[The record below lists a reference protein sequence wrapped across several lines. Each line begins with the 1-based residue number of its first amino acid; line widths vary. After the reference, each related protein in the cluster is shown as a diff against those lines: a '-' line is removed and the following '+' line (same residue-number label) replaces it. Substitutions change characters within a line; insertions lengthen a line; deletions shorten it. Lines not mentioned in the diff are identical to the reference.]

1 MSFKEELTDA
11 IYRFILT
18 SALALLLFL
27 EIYDFLDPELIIRSN
42 ILLTLLISLFLNAF
56 LVLYHKIK
64 FYLIPAVILVFAAVS
79 FFMSSEDL
87 ELLLNSNI
95 LKIFI
100 IVTAAFIVFLIA
112 DAFPVVSLLLAVGFI
127 VYYFVLSL
135 KGIKPQEASPAFAF
149 FYIACFI
156 TKFIRN
162 RMKRGDA
169 KRTRSYIAYLL
180 PFLLILPLSLAVLP
194 KSEEPISWEWAIR
207 LYENA
212 VDKINEILHD
222 ISLHF
227 SSSGKKDSFTINFG
241 YSEVMGYNNNIA
253 DAPKVLEFTP
263 QNPVYGQMYLKGEI
277 FNTFSDGKWSNTV
290 VSDKDYTSIDAFETY
305 YGIELF
311 DPLAQSSIARSNSV
325 NIRYLDFTSDILFT
339 PAKNVISGSDELN
352 DQLHFKD
359 EHLLFNEIKTY
370 GTEYR
375 LDFLLINYIGK
386 AFKAYITTPLPDDRA
401 IFEQTKERYYNQ
413 AYSYLTFEDL
423 LGYREYIK
431 ANYTSSPEIRQSVAD
446 WMNEIT
452 KDSES
457 DYEKLRKLEYALSLM
472 KYTLSEGELPSY
484 VKSEGDFLNYFI
496 IEKQAG
502 YCVHY
507 ATAFCLLA
515 RALGYPARIVQ
526 GYKASGQTLNTVPV
540 YSSFGHAWPEVYF
553 EGKGWI
559 SFEPTPGMQTERY
572 TGWMSMYS
580 KYSDFNDDAF
590 DFSGV
595 IPEEPELVEDAE
607 YTEEH
612 DESRISGL
620 VIIII
625 AATILLSIILL
636 IAATILANFI
646 KRKKMSPERRYA
658 ADFKNV
664 LQILKEF
671 KLSLEPGETLS
682 EFASKAC
689 EVLYKDAVDAGFE
702 EYAEKF
708 RDTTFISDYESVI
721 YGSADVTDEKHSRL
735 TDTKDRIMRLLKRH
749 YGISY
754 PVHKLRLYLRSV
766 VG

>member
-100 IVTAAFIVFLIA
+100 IVTAAFFVFLIA

-135 KGIKPQEASPAFAF
+135 KGIKSQEASPAFAF

-162 RMKRGDA
+162 RTKRGDA
-169 KRTRSYIAYLL
+169 KRTRSYMAYLM
-180 PFLLILPLSLAVLP
+180 PFLLILPLSLTVLP

-325 NIRYLDFTSDILFT
+325 KIRYLDFTSDILFT
-339 PAKNVISGSDELN
+339 PAKNVISGSDELISE
-352 DQLHFKD
+352 LHFKD
-359 EHLLFNEIKTY
+359 EHLLFNNVKTY

-386 AFKAYITTPLPDDRA
+386 AFKAYITTPLPDDRG
-401 IFEQTKERYYNQ
+401 IFEQTKEKYYNQ

-457 DYEKLRKLEYALSLM
+457 DYERLRKLEYALSLM
-472 KYTLSEGELPSY
+472 KYTLNEGELPSY

-607 YTEEH
+607 YTEAH

-646 KRKKMSPERRYA
+646 KRKKMTPERRYA
-658 ADFKNV
+658 ADFKNIM
-664 LQILKEF
+664 QILKEF

-749 YGISY
+749 YGLSY
-754 PVHKLRLYLRSV
+754 PIHKLRLYLRSV

>member
-1 MSFKEELTDA
+1 MSLKEELTDA

-27 EIYDFLDPELIIRSN
+27 EIYDFMDPELIIKGN
-42 ILLTLLISLFLNAF
+42 VLLTLLISLFLNAF

-64 FYLIPAVILVFAAVS
+64 FYLIPAVILVFASVS

-100 IVTAAFIVFLIA
+100 ITTVAFIVFLIA
-112 DAFPVVSLLLAVGFI
+112 DAFPVVNLLVAAGFI
-127 VYYFVLSL
+127 IYYLVLTIN
-135 KGIKPQEASPAFAF
+135 GTDPQEASPAFAF

-156 TKFIRN
+156 VRFIRN
-162 RMKRGDA
+162 RLKRGDA
-169 KRTRSYIAYLL
+169 KRTRSYMAFLM
-180 PFLLILPLSLAVLP
+180 PFLLVLPISLAALP
-194 KSEEPISWEWAIR
+194 KSDKPINWDWAVR

-222 ISLHF
+222 ISLKF
-227 SSSGKKDSFTINFG
+227 SSSKEKQGFSINFG
-241 YSEVMGYNNNIA
+241 YSKVMTYDNSTE
-253 DAPKVLEFTP
+253 DASKVIEITL
-263 QNPVYGQMYLKGEI
+263 QNPVYGRMYLKGEV

-290 VSDKDYTSIDAFETY
+290 VSDKDYSSIDAFETY
-305 YGIELF
+305 YGIEIF
-311 DPLAQSSIARSNSV
+311 DPLAQSSITRSNSV
-325 NIRYLDFTSDILFT
+325 KIRYLDFTSDILFT
-339 PAKNVISGSDELN
+339 PAKNVILMSDELN
-352 DQLHFKD
+352 SELHYKD
-359 EHLLFNEIKTY
+359 EHLLFNNVKTY

-375 LDFLLINYIGK
+375 MDFLMVNYIGK
-386 AFKAYITTPLPDDRA
+386 AFKAYITTPITDDREA
-401 IFEQTKERYYNQ
+401 FEQTKKRYYNQ

-423 LGYREYIK
+423 LAYRDYVK
-431 ANYTSSPEIRQSVAD
+431 TNYTSTPEIRQSVAD
-446 WMNEIT
+446 WLEEVT

-472 KYTLSEGELPSY
+472 KYTLSDGELPSY
-484 VKSEGDFLNYFI
+484 VKTEGDFLNYFI

-515 RALGYPARIVQ
+515 RALGYPARIVH
-526 GYKASGQTLNTVPV
+526 GFKVPGQSLTTLPV
-540 YSSFGHAWPEVYF
+540 YNSYGHSWPEVYF

-580 KYSDFNDDAF
+580 KYSDFDDDAF

-595 IPEEPELVEDAE
+595 IPEEPELVADEE
-607 YTEEH
+607 YTDEH

-620 VIIII
+620 VILII
-625 AATILLSIILL
+625 AATIILSLVLLVV
-636 IAATILANFI
+636 ATLLANHI
-646 KRKKMSPERRYA
+646 KRKKMSPEKLYA
-658 ADFKNV
+658 ADFKNT
-664 LQILKEF
+664 LHILKEF
-671 KLSLEPGETLS
+671 KLSIEPGETLE
-682 EFASKAC
+682 EFSLRTC
-689 EVLYKDAVDAGFE
+689 EVLYNDAVNAGFE

-721 YGSADVTDEKHSRL
+721 YGDAEATDEKHSKL
-735 TDTKDRIMRLLKRH
+735 INTKDRIMRLLKRH
-749 YGISY
+749 YGLSY
-754 PVHKLRLYLRSV
+754 PIHKLRLYLRSV